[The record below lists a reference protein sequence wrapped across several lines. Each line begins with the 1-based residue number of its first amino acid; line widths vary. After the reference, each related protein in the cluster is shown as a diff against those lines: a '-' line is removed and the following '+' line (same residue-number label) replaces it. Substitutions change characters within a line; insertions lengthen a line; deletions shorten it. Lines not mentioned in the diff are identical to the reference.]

1 MVEVEKKTILWY
13 YFTMDSQKTE
23 VLTLL
28 EQNIFLPEEKRTL
41 IEVKI
46 GTLSS
51 EKLTALRLVLE
62 RGLQKQTQ
70 VLVEAHKK
78 NPLLFSK
85 IQNLIRG
92 QKQVAIT
99 DKEKVDR
106 REEQVELSEL
116 EKQVDTLFK

>member
-1 MVEVEKKTILWY
+1 
-13 YFTMDSQKTE
+13 MDSQKAE

-116 EKQVDTLFK
+116 EKQIDTLFK

>member
-13 YFTMDSQKTE
+13 YFTMDSQKAE

-116 EKQVDTLFK
+116 EKQIDTLFK